1 MLNLFALAMFAVADS
16 ISIEGRLTEIP
27 GKMADKSKGNVGEFK
42 AKAKHKLK
50 LVPLEGNWD
59 GAVDGRNLKDEKT
72 DESRNLFSLA
82 FPLYPAFFP
91 FTLHF

>member
-1 MLNLFALAMFAVADS
+1 MLNLFALAMFAVADP

-42 AKAKHKLK
+42 AKLK

-72 DESRNLFSLA
+72 DESRNLFL
-82 FPLYPAFFP
+82 
-91 FTLHF
+91 